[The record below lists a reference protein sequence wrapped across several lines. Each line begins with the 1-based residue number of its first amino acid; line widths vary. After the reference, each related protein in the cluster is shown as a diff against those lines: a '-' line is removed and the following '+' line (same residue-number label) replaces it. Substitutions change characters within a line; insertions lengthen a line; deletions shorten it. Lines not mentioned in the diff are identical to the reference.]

1 MYEIIQ
7 LNDRTLKEL
16 TDVVNHSSDDYAV
29 KIKLTEKQLK
39 DKLESVNT
47 NLTYSFGA
55 LYEGRLVGF
64 IINATDG
71 NLAYNVM
78 TGVLPKH
85 RGKGVYSQMFDA
97 TLTFFSLYGIDTY
110 QLEVL
115 QTNEEAIR
123 LYTRMGFEKTASYVC
138 FQGSASKPSHDES
151 IHFHQGSL
159 IDQLNH
165 LWHTEPSFS
174 NKHFNEFEHKTYTLE
189 TDNIDA
195 FITLSTGGGVRHFGY
210 TAISDFE
217 RLISHVSTHHDM
229 LIINNVDARNIEI
242 IECLMQLGFDLYI
255 KQFQM
260 ELSI

>member
-16 TDVVNHSSDDYAV
+16 TDVVNHSFDDYAV

-97 TLTFFSLYGIDTY
+97 TLTFFSLYGIDT
-110 QLEVL
+110 
-115 QTNEEAIR
+115 
-123 LYTRMGFEKTASYVC
+123 
-138 FQGSASKPSHDES
+138 
-151 IHFHQGSL
+151 
-159 IDQLNH
+159 
-165 LWHTEPSFS
+165 
-174 NKHFNEFEHKTYTLE
+174 
-189 TDNIDA
+189 
-195 FITLSTGGGVRHFGY
+195 
-210 TAISDFE
+210 
-217 RLISHVSTHHDM
+217 
-229 LIINNVDARNIEI
+229 
-242 IECLMQLGFDLYI
+242 
-255 KQFQM
+255 
-260 ELSI
+260 